1 MPLVSTTVVIAK
13 PCETI
18 YRYLQGRY
26 QGQQY
31 RAASMAT
38 KGYVPEVQCL
48 SAELNRKLAFQ
59 VASRDPLLGATSGWK
74 WEYELN
80 PVGNETTQVL
90 IRYSWGL
97 GMSLLGAGTIH
108 HQASNELVETVMA
121 LEALAFPQN

>member
-1 MPLVSTTVVIAK
+1 MPLVSATVVITK
-13 PCETI
+13 SCETI
-18 YRYLQGRY
+18 YCYLQGRY

-38 KGYVPEVQCL
+38 KGYVPELQCL
-48 SAELNRKLAFQ
+48 SSEPNRKLVFQ
-59 VASRDPLLGATSGWK
+59 VAGRDPLLGSVGGWK

-80 PVGNETTQVL
+80 PIGSEATQVL

-97 GMSLLGAGTIH
+97 GMSLLGGGTVH